1 MVSLMPVNESWLIV
15 PQKGKKME
23 KQALLKYL
31 EEGLKDIL
39 CMNIDPAIQD
49 SIQAAIA
56 MFIIEDASR
65 YTEQELITNFS
76 TMEKGLTLFIEYLES
91 SVVQDKTAYTIH

>member
-1 MVSLMPVNESWLIV
+1 
-15 PQKGKKME
+15 ME
-23 KQALLKYL
+23 KQALLRYL
-31 EEGLKDIL
+31 EEGLRNIL

-49 SIQAAIA
+49 SINAAIS

-65 YTEQELITNFS
+65 YSEQELITHFS

-91 SVVQDKTAYTIH
+91 SMVSDSENHTIH